1 MRVTLEGASLCY
13 ETSPGE
19 RTRALEDVSLEFA
32 GGVTGVMGETGSG
45 KSTLLEVLAGALVPD
60 AGCLLVDG
68 ADASRG
74 QGAHRLASS
83 VGLVFQIPER
93 QFFEATV
100 EKELAFGLLAR
111 GHGSREARE
120 RAREALG
127 LMGLSLDELGARSPF
142 ALSGGQQRR
151 VAIASVLA
159 LRPRLL
165 LLDEPTAGLDPR
177 ARAAC
182 LDAIRAA
189 ASAGATVVLASHD
202 ANALAAV
209 AERVVVLEEGR
220 VTLDGPV
227 RELLGNAP
235 LMREHGL
242 EGACAARAA
251 SALRRAGVPVV
262 GAPLTAEELA
272 AAIVGGRAS

>member
-100 EKELAFGLLAR
+100 EKELTFGLLAR
-111 GHGSREARE
+111 GHGAREARE
-120 RAREALG
+120 RAKHQREMVEDVVDSG
-127 LMGLSLDELGARSPF
+127 HSLRFLLDLLADRGARSVRIATLVNKTERREVDIPVAF
-142 ALSGGQQRR
+142 SGFM
-151 VAIASVLA
+151 
-159 LRPRLL
+159 
-165 LLDEPTAGLDPR
+165 LDSGFIVGYGLD
-177 ARAAC
+177 
-182 LDAIRAA
+182 
-189 ASAGATVVLASHD
+189 H
-202 ANALAAV
+202 
-209 AERVVVLEEGR
+209 AERYRAL
-220 VTLDGPV
+220 PSIY
-227 RELLGNAP
+227 ELL
-235 LMREHGL
+235 
-242 EGACAARAA
+242 
-251 SALRRAGVPVV
+251 SV
-262 GAPLTAEELA
+262 
-272 AAIVGGRAS
+272 